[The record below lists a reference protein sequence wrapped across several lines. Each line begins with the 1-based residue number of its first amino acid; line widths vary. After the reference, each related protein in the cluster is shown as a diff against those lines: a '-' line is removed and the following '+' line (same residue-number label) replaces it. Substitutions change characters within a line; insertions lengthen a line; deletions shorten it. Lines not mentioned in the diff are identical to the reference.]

1 MATNNDFSRSSFLRE
16 QYQQDMD
23 LISVALQDESPDEQE
38 DRLSLV
44 SRSWSLVRACFHSQ
58 LDMGESSESVA
69 YASVAVA
76 RL

>member
-1 MATNNDFSRSSFLRE
+1 MATNHDFSRSSFLQE

-23 LISVALQDESPDEQE
+23 LITTALQDESPDEQE

-44 SRSWSLVRACFHSQ
+44 SRSWSLTSACFHSQ
-58 LDMGESSESVA
+58 LETNESSESFA

-76 RL
+76 HL

>member
-1 MATNNDFSRSSFLRE
+1 MAKNHDFSRSSFLQE

-23 LISVALQDESPDEQE
+23 LISTALQDESPDEQE

-44 SRSWSLVRACFHSQ
+44 SRSWSLTRACFHSQ
-58 LDMGESSESVA
+58 LETNEPSEAFA

-76 RL
+76 HL